1 MAELSTMARP
11 YAKAAFEHALASS
24 ALAEWST
31 MLKTAAAVASNDSV
45 AKMLGN
51 PALTS
56 QQQADRF
63 VEVCGEELNAGGKNF
78 IKILSDNKRLALL
91 PMISELF
98 EGHKSLQEKSV
109 DVELTT
115 AFALDASAETKLA
128 EVLSKKLERQVKVSS
143 SVDKSLIGGVLVRA
157 GDLVIDGSV
166 RSRLAKLAE
175 AVAS

>member
-31 MLKTAAAVASNDSV
+31 MLKTASAVASDVRV
-45 AKMLGN
+45 AKMLSN

-56 QQQADRF
+56 EQQAESF
-63 VEVCGEELNAGGKNF
+63 VAVCGDELNAGGKNF

-98 EGHKSLQEKSV
+98 DAHKSQQEKTV

-115 AFALDASAETKLA
+115 AFALDASAEANLA

-143 SVDKSLIGGVLVRA
+143 SVDKSLLGGVLVRA

-166 RSRLAKLAE
+166 RARLAKLAE